1 MSELMGLLLF
11 LLYSILQ
18 TTLLHTAPTLTDL
31 DLSFAYIG
39 YPGAEVSIVV
49 VVDAVVVVVVVVE

>member
-1 MSELMGLLLF
+1 M
-11 LLYSILQ
+11 
-18 TTLLHTAPTLTDL
+18 LLHTAPTLTDL

-49 VVDAVVVVVVVVE
+49 VVVVVVLVVAAVVVVVVLL